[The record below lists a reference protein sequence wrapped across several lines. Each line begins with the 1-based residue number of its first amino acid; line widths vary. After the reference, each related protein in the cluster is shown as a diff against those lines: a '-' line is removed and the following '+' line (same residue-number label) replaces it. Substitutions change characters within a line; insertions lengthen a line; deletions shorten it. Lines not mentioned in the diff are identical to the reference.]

1 MQTSGISVSILLA
14 LLFSTG
20 YAMAEQWKY
29 STGID
34 YSSGDYGGDAVDTD
48 ILYIPFTASYQSG
61 RWTYKGTA
69 ALVQIDGPGN
79 VIGAGGDGV
88 VVGGGG
94 NRAVSESGVGDVW
107 LGASYQINEVPTEL
121 GYLNLGAKFKLPT
134 ADEDKGLGTG
144 EVDYSLVADFFKP
157 LDELTPFATL
167 SYKIKGDPS
176 GFELDNVF
184 ALSVGSDYRLNGEQ
198 NLGLSLDFQEA
209 ATSASE
215 DALELFGYFNQRLS
229 RRYSAMFYGYTGLQ
243 DGSPDYGLGVQFT
256 YKP

>member
-1 MQTSGISVSILLA
+1 MQQRYIPAALLLA
-14 LLFSTG
+14 LLGAGSG
-20 YAMAEQWKY
+20 ASAEQWKY
-29 STGID
+29 STGFD

-48 ILYIPFTASYQSG
+48 ILYLPFTAAYQSG

-69 ALVQIDGPGN
+69 ALLQIDGPGN

-88 VVGGGG
+88 VIGGG
-94 NRAVSESGVGDVW
+94 ASEAETESGVGDVW
-107 LGASYQINEVPTEL
+107 LGASYEITEVPAEL
-121 GYLNLGAKFKLPT
+121 FYLNLGAKIKLPT

-144 EVDYSLVADFFKP
+144 EVDYSLVADVFKP
-157 LDELTPFATL
+157 VDEFTPFATL

-176 GFELDNVF
+176 GYKLDNVI
-184 ALSVGSDYRLNGEQ
+184 ALSVGSDYRLNGDQ
-198 NLGLSLDFQEA
+198 NCGLSLDYQEA
-209 ATSASE
+209 ATSASD

-229 RRYSAMFYGYTGLQ
+229 GNYSVMLYGYTGLQ